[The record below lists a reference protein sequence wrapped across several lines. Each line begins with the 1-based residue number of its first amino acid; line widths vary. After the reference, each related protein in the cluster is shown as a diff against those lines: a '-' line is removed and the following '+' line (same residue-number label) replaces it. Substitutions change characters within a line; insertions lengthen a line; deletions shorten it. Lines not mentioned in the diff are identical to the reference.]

1 MTKDLQFHAID
12 LIQTV
17 CSTSRDYAGQILR
30 RIVAAKQFFE
40 SDITYVVSGVRKMPL
55 VSFHQAIKL
64 LMVLPGVKANDGRGK
79 FAQVVHAFIAGD
91 PELKTKIDENAESL
105 HWFNVL
111 ARESLQS
118 DRAAASNRRECRITA
133 LFQRFGSRIAP
144 VRPSGCRQ
152 SAERSP
158 SGSPLRTRQHSPS
171 TGLTCPSHPSAVTR
185 QSSPGTRHH
194 SPVSGPS
201 RLIPHLSPSPL
212 TPLPTSITP
221 HPSTGL
227 SSVSRH

>member
-17 CSTSRDYAGQILR
+17 CSTSRDYAGQIFL

-40 SDITYVVSGVRKMPL
+40 LDITYVVRGVRKMPL

-111 ARESLQS
+111 ARESLQA
-118 DRAAASNRRECRITA
+118 DRAAASNRQTHETSTSAGAANCNGNG
-133 LFQRFGSRIAP
+133 LQNVQDFDYPIAF
-144 VRPSGCRQ
+144 S
-152 SAERSP
+152 
-158 SGSPLRTRQHSPS
+158 L
-171 TGLTCPSHPSAVTR
+171 
-185 QSSPGTRHH
+185 
-194 SPVSGPS
+194 
-201 RLIPHLSPSPL
+201 
-212 TPLPTSITP
+212 
-221 HPSTGL
+221 
-227 SSVSRH
+227 